1 MELLKFLL
9 RIERRRLQLTVHKR
23 RTQPNIT
30 RFPRYGVK
38 IERVGCKRR
47 ELNGYHNIKR
57 DLNIQTPVTF
67 CSAVYPWIDPWSL
80 PWSIARSAGGRNL
93 ENQQGQSQFI
103 RRADNTDDQI
113 SYRSYRYWYLPYLR
127 EVHHVGDVGPS
138 GGLVQPSGGTMGWPA
153 ARKRTFGISI
163 IR

>member
-23 RTQPNIT
+23 HTQPNIT

-93 ENQQGQSQFI
+93 ANQKGSVPCYQTSREYQWSNIIPFLSMLVPP
-103 RRADNTDDQI
+103 I
-113 SYRSYRYWYLPYLR
+113 S
-127 EVHHVGDVGPS
+127 
-138 GGLVQPSGGTMGWPA
+138 SGGTPCRRRW
-153 ARKRTFGISI
+153 TFWWTRPT
-163 IR
+163 IRWNDGLASS

>member
-1 MELLKFLL
+1 MHAAQHYPVSKIWSTFFEVQMEW
-9 RIERRRLQLTVHKR
+9 I
-23 RTQPNIT
+23 
-30 RFPRYGVK
+30 
-38 IERVGCKRR
+38 GCK
-47 ELNGYHNIKR
+47 EENLMGIINIR
-57 DLNIQTPVTF
+57 HHLNIQTPVTS

-80 PWSIARSAGGRNL
+80 PWNIARSEGGRDL

-103 RRADNTDDQI
+103 RRADKTDDLI
-113 SYRSYRYWYLPYLR
+113 LYRSYRYWYLPYLR
-127 EVHHVGDVGPS
+127 EVHHVGDVGPF